1 MTERS
6 CKMKKLLCAFLVL
19 TMICSLTCTVLAEE
33 EIPKC
38 QKLTVILELT
48 ETEHLTPQTVRFN
61 LFNENGDFLYNAYAD
76 IIPGMEQVVLE
87 FMVGPFDVGQKFLL
101 CMTEGLESVKY
112 YDQTYL
118 PGQNINI
125 DTYSMK
131 LEDGSLF
138 LGDTFHLNADP
149 YTTPPVRINELTINL
164 TLSQSSK
171 LLNQTVRFNLFNED
185 GVFLYN
191 AYATIKSGVKEVNV
205 TFPVGPFDAGQK
217 FQLCMTEGAKSVTYY
232 TDEYKPG
239 ENIEIATYSYMTEE
253 GIVKGSD
260 TFHLALDP
268 YTQEDAFRLRA
279 VQFVNQ
285 KGYKSKTDY
294 LIWISKSDYKVTLF
308 KKEADGSWG
317 YVNSFLCSI
326 GAPGTPTVEGEFEYI
341 QYQTAWYYKE
351 GFWCG
356 PIMRFYRG
364 YALHST
370 LFWNNGSSYDSRLGM
385 KISHGCIRLH
395 PDHINYLVDV
405 TPMYT
410 AIVVTP

>member
-1 MTERS
+1 
-6 CKMKKLLCAFLVL
+6 MKKVLCALLVL

-48 ETEHLTPQTVRFN
+48 ETDALIPQTVRFN

-76 IIPGMEQVVLE
+76 IVPGMKEVTLE
-87 FMVGPFDVGQKFLL
+87 FLVGPFDVGQKFLL

-112 YDQTYL
+112 YDRTYL
-118 PGQNINI
+118 PGENINI
-125 DTYSMK
+125 DTYAMR
-131 LEDGSLF
+131 LDDGSLF
-138 LGDTFHLNADP
+138 LGDRFHLHADP
-149 YTTPPVRINELTINL
+149 YTDPTVRINELTINL
-164 TLSQSSK
+164 TLTESAK
-171 LLNQTVRFNLFNED
+171 LQNQTVRFNLFSEN
-185 GVFLYN
+185 GMFLYN
-191 AYATIKSGVKEVNV
+191 AYATVKSGVKEINV

-217 FQLCMTEGAKSVTYY
+217 FQLVMTEGAKAIQYY
-232 TDEYKPG
+232 DKEYMPG
-239 ENIEIATYSYMTEE
+239 ENIEVATYAYLAED
-253 GIVKGSD
+253 GKPKGSD
-260 TFHLALDP
+260 TFHMSLTP
-268 YTQEDAFRLRA
+268 YTEEDAFRVRA
-279 VQFVNQ
+279 EQFVNQ

-308 KKEADGSWG
+308 KKGVDGSWV
-317 YVNSFLCSI
+317 YRDSFLCAI
-326 GAPGTPTVEGEFEYI
+326 GAPGSPTVEGQFEYI
-341 QYQTAWYYKE
+341 QYQPAWYYPE

-370 LFWNNGSSYDSRLGM
+370 LIRNGGGDYDARLGVR
-385 KISHGCIRLH
+385 ISHGCVRLH